1 MSRFDRQ
8 SDNWKKNKLH
18 KDWFSNIFDKGKE
31 KKRNCFFLG
40 IVPETVAPL
49 REPVKNVL
57 ADFVR

>member
-31 KKRNCFFLG
+31 KKEIVFLG
-40 IVPETVAPL
+40 IVPETVTPL
-49 REPVKNVL
+49 RYV
-57 ADFVR
+57 